1 MAEPAQILAPP
12 NPSIRSLRARTA
24 ARTRSALS
32 AAAEPSNRGEMNVEV
47 VRGSAK
53 CIPDRT
59 SVFRRDVLDGE
70 AHVRRKLAPAA
81 SAERVPHRLVEVATG
96 ASRFLRESGNL
107 IFRKVHPILRAADSV
122 IPIYV
127 QEQHHVTSMSR

>member
-32 AAAEPSNRGEMNVEV
+32 AAAESPDRGEMNVEV
-47 VRGSAK
+47 VSGSAK

-59 SVFRRDVLDGE
+59 AVFRRDVLDGE

-81 SAERVPHRLVEVATG
+81 PAKRVSHRLVEVATG
-96 ASRFLRESGNL
+96 TALFLGESGNL
-107 IFRKVHPILRAADSV
+107 IFRKVHLVLRAADSV
-122 IPIYV
+122 I
-127 QEQHHVTSMSR
+127 